1 MVRERPDATLAQMR
15 EHLNLSGS
23 LMILWRGL
31 RKLDITRKKKTQH
44 ANERDRPDVQK
55 SAARSGER

>member
-1 MVRERPDATLAQMR
+1 
-15 EHLNLSGS
+15 
-23 LMILWRGL
+23 MILWRGL

-44 ANERDRPDVQK
+44 ANERETDPMSQR